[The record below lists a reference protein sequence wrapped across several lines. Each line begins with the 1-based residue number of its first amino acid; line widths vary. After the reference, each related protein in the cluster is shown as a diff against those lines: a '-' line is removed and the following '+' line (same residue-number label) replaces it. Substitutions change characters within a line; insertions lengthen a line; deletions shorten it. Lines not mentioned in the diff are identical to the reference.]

1 LIFLDGKY
9 LNYASGD
16 YLRISNLGNYYVN
29 IAVNMR
35 DKVHILPAFSKPV
48 VYKSAK

>member
-1 LIFLDGKY
+1 LGSKY
-9 LNYASGD
+9 PNYAIGD

-35 DKVHILPAFSKPV
+35 DKVPILPVFIKPAF
-48 VYKSAK
+48 YKSAK